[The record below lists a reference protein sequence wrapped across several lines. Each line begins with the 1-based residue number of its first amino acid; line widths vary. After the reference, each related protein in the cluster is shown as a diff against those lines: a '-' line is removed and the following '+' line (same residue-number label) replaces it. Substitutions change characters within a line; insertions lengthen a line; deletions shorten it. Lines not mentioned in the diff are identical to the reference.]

1 MYTFSFCFCLFMIE
15 KIVIHY
21 HNCMGNIEEG
31 YDSLHTRYCN
41 MWASRP
47 VLETKTLR
55 FMVCLSSSLSL
66 PLYLS
71 ACTSI
76 PPFTR
81 VTLYLHY
88 HILLFSLSTCHSLL
102 FSKFPTPFVNIF
114 FFLFFFAF
122 GVILPFIPN
131 LLCLFR
137 HLYHLLQ
144 ISSLP
149 LKYEMTKLPYE
160 EDRSDTM
167 EGQLLNPSMVWYSCV
182 RERRILTL
190 GTCSM
195 AWPLKELST
204 QWTQPKGYYNA
215 TFS

>member
-1 MYTFSFCFCLFMIE
+1 MYIFSFCFCLFMIE
-15 KIVIHY
+15 KIVIHN

-47 VLETKTLR
+47 VLETKTLL

-71 ACTSI
+71 ACTFI

-88 HILLFSLSTCHSLL
+88 HILLFTLSTSLFTFFEISDTL
-102 FSKFPTPFVNIF
+102 CEYF
-114 FFLFFFAF
+114 FFLFFFASR
-122 GVILPFIPN
+122 VILPFIPN

-144 ISSLP
+144 ILS
-149 LKYEMTKLPYE
+149 
-160 EDRSDTM
+160 
-167 EGQLLNPSMVWYSCV
+167 
-182 RERRILTL
+182 LTL
-190 GTCSM
+190 
-195 AWPLKELST
+195 
-204 QWTQPKGYYNA
+204 
-215 TFS
+215 